1 MLFGNKLHEID
12 KQDRYSALGKQPAV
26 AKEPANKQSRDKR
39 RLGWVVNQPEG
50 TRAQS
55 LKHREPVSQGR
66 PSQVSSSVKYQQ
78 LIVYLFPPL
87 SLSPP
92 IPLFLVTH
100 SSLSLSSYET
110 GQRPQIIFLR
120 YFIFLWKLFGQSFLF
135 FNVIYKSIYWNAIL
149 FSTVH
154 AFIKIFWGVNFLVF
168 NLKQT
173 FAQQV

>member
-92 IPLFLVTH
+92 ISLFLVTH

-110 GQRPQIIFLR
+110 GQRPQIIFFEIF
-120 YFIFLWKLFGQSFLF
+120 YFSVK
-135 FNVIYKSIYWNAIL
+135 
-149 FSTVH
+149 
-154 AFIKIFWGVNFLVF
+154 AFWSVFLVF
-168 NLKQT
+168 LMWYINQFTEMQYFFPQSMLL
-173 FAQQV
+173 